1 MDFNGSFDWNF
12 FSRETILGNIGS
24 YIGGNHSVINSLK
37 IEAMGTEKEAEGWVV
52 LFSRCLES
60 ITTEDIQRLLTYSS
74 AFALKTL
81 KHQ

>member
-1 MDFNGSFDWNF
+1 MVHLTEMSFQ
-12 FSRETILGNIGS
+12 EKQILGNVGS
-24 YIGGNHSVINSLK
+24 YIGWNHSVINSLK

-52 LFSRCLES
+52 LFSRWLES

-74 AFALKTL
+74 AFLLKTL